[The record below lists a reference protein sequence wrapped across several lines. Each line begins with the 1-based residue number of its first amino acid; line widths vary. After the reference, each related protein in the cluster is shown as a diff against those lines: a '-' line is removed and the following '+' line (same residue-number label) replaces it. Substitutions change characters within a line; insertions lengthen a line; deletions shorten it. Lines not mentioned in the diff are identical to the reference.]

1 MGDKGAKMKQ
11 ERMSIKEYR
20 ELIKTPKK
28 SKYNAK
34 KTKIDGHT
42 FDSQKEAEYYK
53 ELDLLLNAGEI
64 KWFCLQPIFI
74 LSEGVEYRADFI
86 VLDKN
91 NEVHIID
98 VKGFKT
104 QVYKMKKKLLKN
116 KFGINL
122 EEK

>member
-1 MGDKGAKMKQ
+1 MKQ
-11 ERMSIKEYR
+11 ERMSIKEYK
-20 ELIKTPKK
+20 ELLKNPKK

-34 KTKIDGHT
+34 KTKVDGHT

-53 ELDLLLNAGEI
+53 ELDLLLKSGEI

-74 LSEGVEYRADFI
+74 ISEGVEYRADFI
-86 VLDKN
+86 VCDKKN
-91 NEVHIID
+91 KVHIID

-104 QVYKMKKKLLKN
+104 QVYKIKKKLFRN
-116 KFGINL
+116 KFKIEI